1 METVFVYGTL
11 RAGGVR
17 AISKLFTEAV
27 FIGLGTLP
35 GRLYDF
41 GAYPGFIAGS
51 GSPVIG
57 EVYMVDPAALSTMD
71 DIERIADQ
79 MYLRTSHTVTMA
91 TGSPRECWAYEV
103 NPDIYQLHDRDLI
116 MSGDWIV
123 HAGTKGELPPEH
135 WPDEA
140 PIKFGASG

>member
-1 METVFVYGTL
+1 MKTVFVYGTL

-17 AISKLFTEAV
+17 AIPKLFPRAL
-27 FIGLGTLP
+27 FIGLGTVP

-41 GAYPGFIAGS
+41 GAYPGFIAGP

-57 EVYMVDPAALSTMD
+57 EVYNVDPAALSTMD

-79 MYLRTSHTVTMA
+79 MYVRTRHIITMA
-91 TGSPRECWAYEV
+91 TGSQLECWAYEV
-103 NPDIYQLHDRDLI
+103 NPDNYQLHDRDLI
-116 MSGDWIV
+116 ISGDWIV
-123 HAGTKGELPPEH
+123 YAGAKGELPPEH